1 MDQSNVTMSI
11 LQSQLNA
18 ESRRFPG
25 QRVGNRNI
33 ARNSNRDRHPPATAK
48 PRARAIA
55 PEAPVAPAPPTTTPA
70 PKVRSAEQLQ
80 HRRDKRRRNEKA
92 RRLRKRDADE
102 LEKKRVEEEEGMRV
116 EEEEEVPVDASG
128 PLVDPLPSREERVVA
143 MESET
148 AQLRGVEE
156 LAVAAGA
163 MQLIDEEKEAGPVEG
178 QLLICSAP
186 ATEQQ

>member
-1 MDQSNVTMSI
+1 M
-11 LQSQLNA
+11 
-18 ESRRFPG
+18 
-25 QRVGNRNI
+25 
-33 ARNSNRDRHPPATAK
+33 
-48 PRARAIA
+48 
-55 PEAPVAPAPPTTTPA
+55 APAPPTTTPA

-92 RRLRKRDADE
+92 RTLRKRNVNE
-102 LEKKRVEEEEGMRV
+102 LEKKRVEEEVGMKV

-128 PLVDPLPSREERVVA
+128 PLVDLLPSCEERLVA

-156 LAVAAGA
+156 LAVAAGP
-163 MQLIDEEKEAGPVEG
+163 MQLFDEEREAGPIEG
-178 QLLICSAP
+178 QLLICSGP